1 MSNRKNKARR
11 AKKAQKVRRRNP
23 IAVAAFM
30 HSGSGRH
37 KDQKKEGN
45 RRACRGSIRA

>member
-1 MSNRKNKARR
+1 MSKRKKKSS
-11 AKKAQKVRRRNP
+11 AKKVLEVRRRNP

-37 KDQKKEGN
+37 KDQKKEAS
-45 RRACRGSIRA
+45 RRACRGQIRA